1 MQIALAKVFVFPPSR
16 AGKFEL
22 GVPTMVLK
30 ASRLLAGA
38 AALASCALASQAF
51 AQNNPFVPSSQANNA
66 AIEKIV
72 EAKMKAAEERV
83 LNAIKASNKNAPAG
97 AAAGTPGAPGAP
109 GAPVG
114 AAGPLTPGAPGAPG
128 AGPAYP
134 PVGGVPGAAPA
145 MPVEPTY
152 LVQKARDDGTRFL
165 GCINGQH
172 KFMKASGERV
182 AFPAVEINRAIK
194 AGVLPAC
201 R

>member
-1 MQIALAKVFVFPPSR
+1 
-16 AGKFEL
+16 
-22 GVPTMVLK
+22 MVSK

-38 AALASCALASQAF
+38 AALASFALASQAF
-51 AQNNPFVPSSQANNA
+51 AQNNPFIPSSQANNA
-66 AIEKIV
+66 AIERIV

-83 LNAIKASNKNAPAG
+83 LNAIKANNKNAPAG
-97 AAAGTPGAPGAP
+97 AAAAGTPGAPGGP

-114 AAGPLTPGAPGAPG
+114 AGPLTPGAPGA
-128 AGPAYP
+128 GPTYP
-134 PVGGVPGAAPA
+134 PVAGAVPGAAPA
-145 MPVEPTY
+145 MPAEPTY

-172 KFMKASGERV
+172 KFMKATGERV